1 MVRLGLT
8 RFITYD
14 TLLVEVIR
22 MPTQNPRINVVLEPG
37 LYNTLSKLARKAGV
51 SLSLLSRDLI
61 KDALEIR
68 EDIYWNETALERDKT
83 FSKAKA
89 LSHKD
94 VWK

>member
-1 MVRLGLT
+1 
-8 RFITYD
+8 
-14 TLLVEVIR
+14 

-37 LYNTLSKLARKAGV
+37 LYNMLCKLAKKAGV

-61 KDALEIR
+61 KDSLEVR
-68 EDIYWNETALERDKT
+68 EDQYWQEVVQEREKT
-83 FSKAKA
+83 FTKKKA